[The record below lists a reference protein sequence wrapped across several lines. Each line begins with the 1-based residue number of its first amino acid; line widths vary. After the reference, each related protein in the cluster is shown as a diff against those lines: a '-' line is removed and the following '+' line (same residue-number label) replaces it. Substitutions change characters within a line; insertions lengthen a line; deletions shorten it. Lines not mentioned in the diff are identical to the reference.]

1 MGFSY
6 IKLLD
11 LSSME
16 LNFKFM
22 KTLHFFKFDVFAE
35 MGL

>member
-22 KTLHFFKFDVFAE
+22 KTLYFFKFDAFAE